1 MLQFLFVSTP
11 TLVYLGHVIY
21 LSRREERLRQKEGEL
36 RALPAK
42 DPQVEQELAA
52 VERQMAKISVAED
65 GRLRIRG
72 ALMGTYVASVLCK
85 SLLEAGFLYGQWRLY
100 GWTMEPL
107 YVCQRA
113 PCPHRVDCY
122 VSRPTEKTI
131 FIIFMLV
138 VGFISLVLNLL
149 ELMHLVC
156 HHLSHRTK
164 AQQAQDVSP
173 ARATFSDSYPDQ
185 VFFYLPVG
193 EGPSSPPCPTYT
205 GLSSSEQNW
214 ANLTTEERLASS
226 RGPLFLDPPPQS
238 GYKYSSRPSSSASK
252 KQYV

>member
-42 DPQVEQELAA
+42 DPRVERALASI
-52 VERQMAKISVAED
+52 ERQMAKISVAED
-65 GRLRIRG
+65 GHLRIRG

-85 SLLEAGFLYGQWRLY
+85 SVLEAGFLYGQWRLY
-100 GWTMEPL
+100 GWTMEPVF
-107 YVCQRA
+107 VCQRS
-113 PCPHRVDCY
+113 PCPYLVDCF

-138 VGFISLVLNLL
+138 VGLISLVLNLL
-149 ELMHLVC
+149 ELAYLLC
-156 HHLSHRTK
+156 RCLSRGVR
-164 AQQAQDVSP
+164 ARQRQDAPP
-173 ARATFSDSYPDQ
+173 APGTSSEPYADQ
-185 VFFYLPVG
+185 VFFYLPMS
-193 EGPSSPPCPTYT
+193 EGPSSPPCPTYN

-226 RGPLFLDPPPQS
+226 RAPLFLDPHPPTGRKS
-238 GYKYSSRPSSSASK
+238 PSRPSSSASK